1 MKLIVLISV
10 VLLFNSITTVNS
22 ISPSDVSSQ
31 ILSILGNCSVVGNN
45 CYGTSFGIAIDMYD
59 LQSQQFTNILNVND
73 EMDFTPASSTKLLTT
88 TTIFYTFGE
97 DFLALTPFFTDQP
110 YNAQKENLDFICVKG
125 QGDPSFSINSLID
138 AAQFFSKA
146 GSVNNLIIDNTFY
159 YGDPVPQNWEW
170 ADLTSGYGA
179 VPTPLMINE
188 NTMNV
193 FIAPS
198 TQQGSSP
205 IISFQYP
212 GEDTYLPVI
221 NLATTGA
228 PNSPNTIQ
236 VRFRPGSPSIT
247 ILGSIPLNNAKM
259 SRNLPILNPESY
271 FLTVFSSMLK
281 DNGVPVK
288 NTMIGSCNNTGYD
301 YKSFQVASPPLNEM
315 LNYTLLVSDN
325 IYAETFLRLLG
336 TTNTNPNLPASTT
349 PTYLRGLDTIK
360 NTLGIDTTL
369 FTQDDGCGL
378 SRQNFITP
386 RALISV
392 VEGVYTN
399 AGDPNHD
406 FISFLPVG
414 GVSGTLKNRFI
425 NTPAQNVVHAK
436 TGSMTGVDSL
446 TGVILQDGIHQND
459 PNIPIIFFSIIA
471 NNENAQVAGK
481 VRPIIDQIIVLLSQV
496 TSF

>member
-1 MKLIVLISV
+1 MKLQIVILICF
-10 VLLFNSITTVNS
+10 VLLNVTTSYAS
-22 ISPSDVSSQ
+22 ISPSDVAGQIES
-31 ILSILGNCSVVGNN
+31 ILSNCSMAGNN
-45 CYGTSFGIAIDMYD
+45 CYGTSFGIVVDMYD
-59 LQSQQFTNILNVND
+59 LSTQQFTNLYNLND

-97 DFLALTPFFTDQP
+97 DFVALTPFFTDKP
-110 YNAQKENLDFICVKG
+110 YNADKEDLDFICVKG
-125 QGDPSFSINSLID
+125 QGDPSFNINSLVD

-159 YGDPVPQNWEW
+159 QGDPVPQNWEW

-179 VPTPLMINE
+179 IPTPLMINE

-193 FIAPS
+193 FINPTNQGAPP
-198 TQQGSSP
+198 T
-205 IISFQYP
+205 ISFQYP

-228 PNSPNTIQ
+228 PNTPNTIQ
-236 VRFRPGSPSIT
+236 IRFRPASPFIT
-247 ILGSIPLNNAKM
+247 IMGSIPSGSAKM
-259 SRNLPILNPESY
+259 SKNIPILNPEAY
-271 FLTVFSSMLK
+271 FLNVFGSMLK
-281 DNGVPVK
+281 DNGVTIR
-288 NTMIGSCNNTGYD
+288 NTMVGSCNNTGYD
-301 YKSFQVASPPLNEM
+301 YKSFQVVSPPLNQM

-336 TTNTNPNLPASTT
+336 TTNTNPNLPAATT
-349 PTYLRGLDTIK
+349 PTYLRGLDTIQS
-360 NTLGIDTTL
+360 TLGIDTTL
-369 FTQDDGCGL
+369 YTQDDGCGL

-386 RALISV
+386 KALVSV

-406 FISFLPVG
+406 FISFLPVSA
-414 GVSGTLKNRFI
+414 VSGTLKRRFI
-425 NTPAQNVVHAK
+425 NTSAQGIVHAK

-471 NNENAQVAGK
+471 NNENSQVNGK
-481 VRPIIDQIIVLLSQV
+481 VIPIIDEIIVLLSQV